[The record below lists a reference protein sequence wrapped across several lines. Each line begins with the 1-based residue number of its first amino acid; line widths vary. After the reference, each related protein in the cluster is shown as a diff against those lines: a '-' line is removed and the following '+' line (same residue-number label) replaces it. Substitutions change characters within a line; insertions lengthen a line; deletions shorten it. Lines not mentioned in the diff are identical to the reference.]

1 MYKFNISKTKNLF
14 ACCLTLLDND
24 APNIK
29 QSWRKQLNRLTRED
43 WASVKWLKNNLQ
55 QELAHPDLIFTARND
70 REVWGIMNKISRR
83 GELEKFRQSSLKISK
98 KLDGIWYDI
107 KDSLKNTKK
116 YLNKNETIMNQTA
129 QSISNLTAT
138 DNDKIKNT
146 PVHLMLNFHDLNN
159 WAGWFSYTPKNQ
171 SIVLEAA
178 LKTSAK
184 NLFPLA
190 IFCHEIFHL
199 EIRRNHGLYQLIKK
213 TAGENSNLIKEVG
226 YKNGNPSMILEEL
239 IVSSFIPEGYL
250 GQKYYSLS
258 LKKISGDIKPS
269 KDLLQ
274 FSKTRKQCA
283 YIMRDIARKYT
294 INKRPIDKNYIDELI
309 GRIREKINKG

>member
-1 MYKFNISKTKNLF
+1 MYKLYISKTKNLF
-14 ACCLTLLDND
+14 ACCLARLDND
-24 APNIK
+24 ASNIK

-55 QELAHPDLIFTARND
+55 QKLAHPDVIFTARND
-70 REVWGIMNKISRR
+70 REVWRTMNKINRR
-83 GELEKFRQSSLKISK
+83 AELEKFRQSFLKTSK
-98 KLDGIWYDI
+98 KLNGIWYDI

-138 DNDKIKNT
+138 DNAKIKNT

-159 WAGWFSYTPKNQ
+159 WAGWFSYPPKNQ

-239 IVSSFIPEGYL
+239 N
-250 GQKYYSLS
+250 
-258 LKKISGDIKPS
+258 
-269 KDLLQ
+269 
-274 FSKTRKQCA
+274 A
-283 YIMRDIARKYT
+283 
-294 INKRPIDKNYIDELI
+294 
-309 GRIREKINKG
+309 